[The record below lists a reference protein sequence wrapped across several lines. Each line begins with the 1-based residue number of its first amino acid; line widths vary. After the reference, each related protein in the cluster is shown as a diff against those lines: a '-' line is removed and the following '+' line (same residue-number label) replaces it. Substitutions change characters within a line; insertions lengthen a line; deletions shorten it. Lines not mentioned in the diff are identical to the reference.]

1 MVQTQYDSRVLYA
14 LQILGVAAFAA
25 SGAIAAIRRRMD
37 LIGVAV
43 LAVVTAVGGGT
54 IRDVILDRP
63 VFWVKQPW
71 YLAVCFIAAALIV
84 IWMRFW
90 KPPESSLGIAD
101 ALGLGLFAI
110 GGAQV
115 AHLTGGAAIIVVLMG
130 AITGVAGGVIRDI
143 LSAEVPMVFR
153 QGELYASA
161 AITGTTLYVG
171 LIWLGLSEPVAA
183 LIGMA
188 TVVLIRIASVLWNIE
203 LPMPR
208 VSGDSSERNR

>member
-1 MVQTQYDSRVLYA
+1 MLYV

-25 SGAIAAIRRRMD
+25 SGAIAAIRRGMD
-37 LIGVAV
+37 VIGVAV

-54 IRDVILDRP
+54 IRDLILDLP
-63 VFWVKQPW
+63 VFWVRHPI
-71 YLAVCFIAAALIV
+71 YLGTCFISAAVIIV
-84 IWMRFW
+84 WMRFW
-90 KPPESSLGIAD
+90 KPPESSLGVAD
-101 ALGLGLFAI
+101 AIGLGLFAI
-110 GGAQV
+110 GGAQT
-115 AHLTGGAAIIVVLMG
+115 ARLTGVAPIIIVVMG

-161 AITGTTLYVG
+161 AIVGTTLYVT
-171 LIWLGLSEPVAA
+171 LTWLGLSEPVAA

-188 TVVLIRIASVLWNIE
+188 TVVIIRLASVLWNIE

-208 VSGDSSERNR
+208 VSSESWPRKD

>member
-1 MVQTQYDSRVLYA
+1 MLYA

-25 SGAIAAIRRRMD
+25 SGAIAAIRRGMD
-37 LIGVAV
+37 VIGVTV

-54 IRDVILDRP
+54 IRDVILGIP
-63 VFWVKQPW
+63 VFWVKHPA
-71 YLAVCFIAAALIV
+71 YLAVCIIAAALIV

-110 GGAQV
+110 GGSQTARIAGV
-115 AHLTGGAAIIVVLMG
+115 APIIVILMG

-143 LSAEVPMVFR
+143 LSAEVPTVFR

-161 AITGTTLYVG
+161 AIIGTTLYVS
-171 LIWLGLSEPVAA
+171 LVWLGLSEPVAA

-188 TVVLIRIASVLWNIE
+188 TVVIIRFASVLWHIE

-208 VSGDSSERNR
+208 VSSDSSRTKD

>member
-1 MVQTQYDSRVLYA
+1 MLFA

-37 LIGVAV
+37 VIGVTV

-54 IRDVILDRP
+54 IRDIVLGLP
-63 VFWVKQPW
+63 VFWVKQPI
-71 YLAVCFIAAALIV
+71 YLAVCLIAAALIV
-84 IWMRFW
+84 VWMRFW

-110 GGAQV
+110 GGAQT
-115 AHLTGGAAIIVVLMG
+115 ARLTGVAPIIVILMG

-143 LSAEVPMVFR
+143 LSAEVPTVFR

-161 AITGTTLYVG
+161 AITGTILYVI
-171 LIWLGLSEPVAA
+171 LMWLGLSEAAAA

-188 TVVLIRIASVLWNIE
+188 TVVLIRFASVLWNIE

-208 VSGDSSERNR
+208 VSSDSSTKKSHERQ

>member
-1 MVQTQYDSRVLYA
+1 
-14 LQILGVAAFAA
+14 
-25 SGAIAAIRRRMD
+25 MD
-37 LIGVAV
+37 VIGVTV

-54 IRDVILDRP
+54 IRDLILEVP
-63 VFWVKQPW
+63 VFWVRQPI
-71 YLAVCFIAAALIV
+71 YLGTCFIAASAVVL
-84 IWMRFW
+84 WMRFW

-110 GGAQV
+110 GGAQT
-115 AHLTGGAAIIVVLMG
+115 ARLTGVAPIIVIVMG

-161 AITGTTLYVG
+161 AIVGTTLYVT
-171 LIWLGLSEPVAA
+171 LTWLGLREPVAA

-188 TVVLIRIASVLWNIE
+188 TVVVIRLASVLWNIE

-208 VSGDSSERNR
+208 VGSEASKEKS

>member
-1 MVQTQYDSRVLYA
+1 VLYA

-25 SGAIAAIRRRMD
+25 SGAIAAIRRGMD
-37 LIGVAV
+37 VIGVTV

-54 IRDVILDRP
+54 IRDIILGIP
-63 VFWVKQPW
+63 VFWVKQPI
-71 YLAVCFIAAALIV
+71 YVAVCFIAAALI
-84 IWMRFW
+84 ILWMRFW

-110 GGAQV
+110 GGAQT
-115 AHLTGGAAIIVVLMG
+115 ARLTGVAPIIVILMG

-143 LSAEVPMVFR
+143 LSAEVPTVFR

-161 AITGTTLYVG
+161 AITGTTLYVS
-171 LIWLGLSEPVAA
+171 LMWLGLAEPIAA
-183 LIGMA
+183 IIGMA
-188 TVVLIRIASVLWNIE
+188 TVVLIRFASVFWHIE

-208 VSGDSSERNR
+208 VSSDSSRRKS

>member
-1 MVQTQYDSRVLYA
+1 MLYA

-43 LAVVTAVGGGT
+43 LAVVTALGGGT

-63 VFWVKQPW
+63 VFWVKQPL
-71 YLAVCFIAAALIV
+71 YLLVCLIAAALIV
-84 IWMRFW
+84 VWMRFW

-101 ALGLGLFAI
+101 SLGLGLFAI
-110 GGAQV
+110 GGAQTARLAGV
-115 AHLTGGAAIIVVLMG
+115 SPIIVVIMG
-130 AITGVAGGVIRDI
+130 AVTGVAGGVIRDI

-161 AITGTTLYVG
+161 AVIGTTLYVG
-171 LIWLGLSEPVAA
+171 LIWLGLSEPAAA
-183 LIGMA
+183 LTGMA
-188 TVVLIRIASVLWNIE
+188 TVVVIRFASVLWNIE

-208 VSGDSSERNR
+208 VSSDSSRRKS

>member
-1 MVQTQYDSRVLYA
+1 VLYA

-25 SGAIAAIRRRMD
+25 SGAIAAIRRSMD
-37 LIGVAV
+37 VIGVTV

-54 IRDVILDRP
+54 IRDVILGLP
-63 VFWVKQPW
+63 VFWVKQPV
-71 YLAVCFIAAALIV
+71 YLAVCLVAAALIV

-110 GGAQV
+110 GGAQT
-115 AHLTGGAAIIVVLMG
+115 ARLTGVAPIIVILMG

-143 LSAEVPMVFR
+143 LSAEVPTVFR
-153 QGELYASA
+153 QGEPYASA
-161 AITGTTLYVG
+161 AITGTTLYAG
-171 LIWLGLSEPVAA
+171 LTWVGLSEPVAA

-188 TVVLIRIASVLWNIE
+188 TVVIIRFASVLWHIE

-208 VSGDSSERNR
+208 VSSDSSRRKNDVTPR

>member
-1 MVQTQYDSRVLYA
+1 
-14 LQILGVAAFAA
+14 
-25 SGAIAAIRRRMD
+25 MD

-43 LAVVTAVGGGT
+43 LAVVTALGGGT

-63 VFWVKQPW
+63 VFWVKQPL
-71 YLAVCFIAAALIV
+71 YLLVCLIAAALIV
-84 IWMRFW
+84 VWMRFW

-101 ALGLGLFAI
+101 SLGLGLFAI
-110 GGAQV
+110 GGAQTARLAGV
-115 AHLTGGAAIIVVLMG
+115 APIIVVIMG

-161 AITGTTLYVG
+161 AVIGTTLYVG
-171 LIWLGLSEPVAA
+171 LIWLGLSEPAAA

-188 TVVLIRIASVLWNIE
+188 TVVVIRFASVLWNIE

-208 VSGDSSERNR
+208 VSSDSSRTRKD

>member
-1 MVQTQYDSRVLYA
+1 
-14 LQILGVAAFAA
+14 
-25 SGAIAAIRRRMD
+25 MD

-43 LAVVTAVGGGT
+43 LAVVTALGGGT

-63 VFWVKQPW
+63 VFWVKQPL
-71 YLAVCFIAAALIV
+71 YLLVCLIAAALIV
-84 IWMRFW
+84 FWMRFW

-110 GGAQV
+110 GGAQAARITGV
-115 AHLTGGAAIIVVLMG
+115 APIIVILMG

-161 AITGTTLYVG
+161 AITGTALYAALVAVDM
-171 LIWLGLSEPVAA
+171 SEPVAA
-183 LIGMA
+183 VIGMV
-188 TVVLIRIASVLWNIE
+188 TVVLIRLASVLWSIE

-208 VSGDSSERNR
+208 VSSSSSDRNSSGKPTGHS